1 MIMIP
6 IYIIVLKT
14 RLILTIVI
22 SGYTECETR
31 VNKLQKMMPNL
42 TKLLT
47 WAGLQTDV
55 YNKIL
60 V

>member
-22 SGYTECETR
+22 NDYTAFETR
-31 VNKLQKMMPNL
+31 VNKLQKMMPNF

-47 WAGLQTDV
+47 CAGLQIDV